1 MGTNFCRLLRK
12 TKKLQEHIE
21 PANFVP
27 HDNFPTLFT
36 PYQKAFGVAM
46 ETEEGNHSN
55 TQEHQKKGNQLL
67 TLTCDM

>member
-1 MGTNFCRLLRK
+1 MGTNFCGLLGK
-12 TKKLQEHIE
+12 TKKWQKQIK

-36 PYQKAFGVAM
+36 PYQKAFCVAL

-55 TQEHQKKGNQLL
+55 AQEHQEKGNQLL